1 MADTP
6 TLDRAARRYAV
17 ALVYLSG
24 FLQGLTLVS
33 FPASGALLKQTLGF
47 NDAQYGAIFLPQV
60 GLAILGALLGAS
72 LARRIGLKT
81 LLVIALLA
89 NGLSQLALA
98 ASLTVMAGLGFT
110 LILAATGALGLGF
123 GLAGAPINTYPTRLF
138 PRQSHAAVVA
148 LHTLLGLGLA
158 AGPLAAG
165 AFMDAGVFTVYPV
178 LTAGLCGALA
188 GLTFLARLPAEAGT
202 GAASTPGPLPL
213 AAPGFWGFALVAVLY
228 AFAEGTFSNWVVIY
242 LNETKGLPQTIA
254 TLALSAFWA
263 ALVVGRLTAAA
274 LVVRVAP
281 ERLWLALPLLMIAA
295 FLLLPYADSAGLGV
309 MLFALAGLGCS
320 AFFPLTITL
329 AAHRFPQH
337 VAAVSSMMIA
347 ALMVGVGAGSFV
359 IGALRAL
366 LPLETLYQLSAVY
379 PLAVLIIAGVLA
391 RGETHPQSS
400 AHTSRVSS

>member
-1 MADTP
+1 MVDTP
-6 TLDRAARRYAV
+6 TLDRAAHRYAV

-33 FPASGALLKQTLGF
+33 FPASGALLKQTLGLS
-47 NDAQYGAIFLPQV
+47 DAQYGAIFLPQV

-72 LARRIGLKT
+72 LARRIGLKA
-81 LLVIALLA
+81 LLVLALLA

-110 LILAATGALGLGF
+110 LILAATGALGFGF
-123 GLAGAPINTYPTRLF
+123 GLAGAPINTYPPLLF
-138 PRQSHAAVVA
+138 PRQPHAAVVA

-158 AGPLAAG
+158 TGPLAAG
-165 AFMDAGVFTVYPV
+165 AFMDTGVFTAYP
-178 LTAGLCGALA
+178 LLSAALCGTLAALT
-188 GLTFLARLPAEAGT
+188 LLARLPVEAGA
-202 GAASTPGPLPL
+202 GVASTPGPVPL
-213 AAPGFWGFALVAVLY
+213 AAPGLWGFALVAVLY

-242 LNETKGLPQTIA
+242 LSETKGLPQA
-254 TLALSAFWA
+254 SGTLALSAFWA
-263 ALVVGRLTAAA
+263 ALVVGRLTVSA

-281 ERLWLALPLLMIAA
+281 ERIWLALPLLMITA
-295 FLLLPYADSAGLGV
+295 FLLLPYATSPPLGV

-329 AAHRFPQH
+329 AAHRFPHH

-347 ALMVGVGAGSFV
+347 ALMVGVGAGSFI

-366 LPLETLYQLSAVY
+366 LPLETLYQLSAIY
-379 PLAVLIIAGVLA
+379 PALVLA
-391 RGETHPQSS
+391 IASMLVFARAYAWRPHVG
-400 AHTSRVSS
+400 